1 MLEESFLSNTY
12 QKGTCIMNNVQQL
25 TSLFN
30 VNGLFGKKN
39 NNRGMLL
46 SLLSIG
52 IGTLVIWIIRG
63 NGNKPGAPTMQTMT
77 SRSQMKNG
85 LSNQ

>member
-1 MLEESFLSNTY
+1 
-12 QKGTCIMNNVQQL
+12 MNNVQQL

-30 VNGLFGKKN
+30 VNGLFAKKN

-52 IGTLVIWIIRG
+52 IGTLVIWI
-63 NGNKPGAPTMQTMT
+63 K
-77 SRSQMKNG
+77 
-85 LSNQ
+85 

>member
-1 MLEESFLSNTY
+1 
-12 QKGTCIMNNVQQL
+12 MNNVQQL

-30 VNGLFGKKN
+30 VNGLFRKKN

-52 IGTLVIWIIRG
+52 IGTLVIWIIKG
-63 NGNKPGAPTMQTMT
+63 NGNKTGAPTMQTMM

>member
-1 MLEESFLSNTY
+1 
-12 QKGTCIMNNVQQL
+12 MNNVQQL
-25 TSLFN
+25 TSLFK
-30 VNGLFGKKN
+30 VNGLFEKKN

-52 IGTLVIWIIRG
+52 IGTLVIWIVRG

-77 SRSQMKNG
+77 NRSNTRNG
-85 LSNQ
+85 LSKQ

>member
-1 MLEESFLSNTY
+1 
-12 QKGTCIMNNVQQL
+12 MNNIQQL

-30 VNGLFGKKN
+30 VNGLFRKKN

-63 NGNKPGAPTMQTMT
+63 NGNKTGELTIQTMT
-77 SRSQMKNG
+77 SRSHMKNG
-85 LSNQ
+85 LSKQ

>member
-1 MLEESFLSNTY
+1 
-12 QKGTCIMNNVQQL
+12 MNNVQQL

-30 VNGLFGKKN
+30 VNGPSAKKN
-39 NNRGMLL
+39 NNKSMLL

-63 NGNKPGAPTMQTMT
+63 NGNKTGAPTMQTMT
-77 SRSQMKNG
+77 SRNQMKNG
-85 LSNQ
+85 LSKQ

>member
-1 MLEESFLSNTY
+1 
-12 QKGTCIMNNVQQL
+12 MNNVQQL

-30 VNGLFGKKN
+30 VNGLSGKKN
-39 NNRGMLL
+39 NNKSMLL

-77 SRSQMKNG
+77 SRNQMKNG
-85 LSNQ
+85 LSKQ

>member
-1 MLEESFLSNTY
+1 
-12 QKGTCIMNNVQQL
+12 MNNVQQL

-30 VNGLFGKKN
+30 VNGLFAKKN

-52 IGTLVIWIIRG
+52 IGTLMIWIIRG
-63 NGNKPGAPTMQTMT
+63 NGNKTGAPTMQTLS
-77 SRSQMKNG
+77 SRNQMKNG
-85 LSNQ
+85 LSKQ

>member
-1 MLEESFLSNTY
+1 
-12 QKGTCIMNNVQQL
+12 MNNVQQL

-63 NGNKPGAPTMQTMT
+63 NGNKTATPTMQTMT
-77 SRSQMKNG
+77 SRSHMING
-85 LSNQ
+85 LSKQ

>member
-1 MLEESFLSNTY
+1 
-12 QKGTCIMNNVQQL
+12 MNNVQQL

-30 VNGLFGKKN
+30 VNGLFAQKN

-63 NGNKPGAPTMQTMT
+63 NGNKTGAPTMQTMI
-77 SRSQMKNG
+77 SRNQMKNG
-85 LSNQ
+85 LSKQ

>member
-1 MLEESFLSNTY
+1 
-12 QKGTCIMNNVQQL
+12 MNNVQQL

-52 IGTLVIWIIRG
+52 IGTFSDLD
-63 NGNKPGAPTMQTMT
+63 NK
-77 SRSQMKNG
+77 RKWK
-85 LSNQ
+85 

>member
-1 MLEESFLSNTY
+1 MD
-12 QKGTCIMNNVQQL
+12 NVQQL

-30 VNGLFGKKN
+30 VNRLLGKKN

-63 NGNKPGAPTMQTMT
+63 NGNKPGASTMQTMT
-77 SRSQMKNG
+77 SRKQMKNG
-85 LSNQ
+85 LSKQ

>member
-1 MLEESFLSNTY
+1 MD
-12 QKGTCIMNNVQQL
+12 NVQQL

-30 VNGLFGKKN
+30 VNRLLGKKN

-63 NGNKPGAPTMQTMT
+63 NGNKPGHQ
-77 SRSQMKNG
+77 RCKQ
-85 LSNQ
+85 

>member
-1 MLEESFLSNTY
+1 
-12 QKGTCIMNNVQQL
+12 MNNVQQL

-30 VNGLFGKKN
+30 VSGLFGKKN

-46 SLLSIG
+46 ALLSIG

-63 NGNKPGAPTMQTMT
+63 NGNKTGAPAMQTMT
-77 SRSQMKNG
+77 SRNQMKNG
-85 LSNQ
+85 LSKQ

>member
-1 MLEESFLSNTY
+1 
-12 QKGTCIMNNVQQL
+12 MNNVQQL

-63 NGNKPGAPTMQTMT
+63 NGNKPVAPTMQTMT

>member
-1 MLEESFLSNTY
+1 MD
-12 QKGTCIMNNVQQL
+12 NVQQL

-30 VNGLFGKKN
+30 VNRLLGKKN

-52 IGTLVIWIIRG
+52 IGTLVIWIIKG
-63 NGNKPGAPTMQTMT
+63 NGNKTGAPTMQTMT
-77 SRSQMKNG
+77 SRKQMKNG
-85 LSNQ
+85 LSKQ

>member
-1 MLEESFLSNTY
+1 
-12 QKGTCIMNNVQQL
+12 MNNIQQL

-30 VNGLFGKKN
+30 VNGLFRKKN

-63 NGNKPGAPTMQTMT
+63 NGNKTGALTIQTMT
-77 SRSQMKNG
+77 SRSHMKNG
-85 LSNQ
+85 LSKQ

>member
-1 MLEESFLSNTY
+1 
-12 QKGTCIMNNVQQL
+12 MNNVQQL

-30 VNGLFGKKN
+30 ANGLPGKKN
-39 NNRGMLL
+39 NNRGRLL

-63 NGNKPGAPTMQTMT
+63 NGNKTGAPTMQTMS
-77 SRSQMKNG
+77 SRNQMKNG
-85 LSNQ
+85 LSKQ